1 MYVWATI
8 FALKGRFLFMNNY
21 KENITK
27 KIEEI
32 VSRAGFQ
39 LIELI
44 FRGSQQKPVIEIF
57 IDSKNGVSA
66 NDCATISKEISS
78 ILDSSELNVKDYRLD
93 VSSPGVDKPLKYLW
107 QYDKNIGRLF
117 ELVYQEG
124 NEKKSLKCKLLS
136 IDENILVFEVN
147 KSTIEINFNQII
159 SAKVLISF

>member
-1 MYVWATI
+1 
-8 FALKGRFLFMNNY
+8 MNNY

-66 NDCATISKEISS
+66 NDCATVSKEISS
-78 ILDSSELNVKDYRLD
+78 ILDSSELNIKDYRLD

-107 QYDKNIGRLF
+107 QYDKNIGRTFDLD
-117 ELVYQEG
+117 YQEG

-136 IDENILVFEVN
+136 INENILVFEVN
-147 KSTIEINFNQII
+147 KTTIEINFNQII